1 MHCSTSLRLVVGYG
15 AVWIFLRYSG
25 VKFQNSGLGYSLHSQ
40 IATTTRFAS
49 LLAGTLIAIAMKQ
62 TKLELLT

>member
-1 MHCSTSLRLVVGYG
+1 MHCPPHALSWGMEQYGY
-15 AVWIFLRYSG
+15 FLRYSG

-49 LLAGTLIAIAMKQ
+49 LLAGTLIAIALKQ
-62 TKLELLT
+62 TKSELLT